1 MCARDRVWIYV
12 AIIVISVWFLTML
25 VHIKAIA
32 EPKGGGML
40 YLVGMGPGDPDLAT
54 VKAMKV
60 LKEADRVF
68 CFDYLKETVAP
79 YVKQGVLVEMSPLL
93 LKKFYGK
100 DPAQFQGKMR
110 QRCAES
116 AQKFT
121 ALAAQVREM
130 VAAGKTVVFVD
141 SGDPLIFGAWAWVT
155 EEFEDL
161 EPVVIPG
168 ISSFNAGNAALKR
181 DMMWGSRSLLLTAG
195 PKLGSPDG
203 QGRMSTPLVFFTHKM
218 SVQQLVPQ
226 LLARY
231 PSDTPIAIVCYAG
244 YAEKERVIS
253 ATLGTIL
260 DVLGD
265 EELPYEHLIYVGDVL
280 TLRHKKG
287 E

>member
-1 MCARDRVWIYV
+1 MYTRNRMWIYA
-12 AIIVISVWFLTML
+12 AIIVISVWFLTLL
-25 VHIKAIA
+25 VHA
-32 EPKGGGML
+32 EAMAAPKGKGML

-60 LKEADRVF
+60 VKEADRVF
-68 CFDYLKETVAP
+68 CFDYMKETVAP
-79 YVKQGVLVEMSPLL
+79 YVKQGALVAVSPLL

-110 QRCAES
+110 EKCAES
-116 AQKFT
+116 ARRFT
-121 ALAAQVREM
+121 AFAVQVRKM
-130 VAAGKTVVFVD
+130 VAAGKTVAFVD

-161 EPVVIPG
+161 GPVVIPG

-195 PKLGSPDG
+195 PRLGNPDE

-218 SVQQLVPQ
+218 SVRELVPQ

-231 PSDTPIAIVCYAG
+231 PSDTPITIVCYAG

-253 ATLGTIL
+253 ATLATIL

-265 EELPYEHLIYVGDVL
+265 EELPYKHLIYVGDIL
-280 TLRHKKG
+280 TLKHKK
-287 E
+287 